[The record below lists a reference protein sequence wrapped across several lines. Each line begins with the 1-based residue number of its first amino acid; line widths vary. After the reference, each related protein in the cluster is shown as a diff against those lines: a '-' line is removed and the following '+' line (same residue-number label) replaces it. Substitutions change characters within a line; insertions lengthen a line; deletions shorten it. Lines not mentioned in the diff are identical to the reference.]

1 MRRQIIFATGNEGKM
16 LEIRDILK
24 DIEAD
29 ILSMKEAGLET
40 DIVEDGASF
49 EENAVIKAKAVSD
62 LLARHAGGKYKE
74 AIVLA
79 DDSGLEIDYLHKE
92 PGIYSARYLG
102 ENTPYSVKNQ
112 NLLERLAGVEQERR
126 SARFVCAIAAVMP
139 DGEVLTTLGTIEG
152 RIDDQAKGSNGF
164 GYDPIFYVPELG
176 CTTAELPEEEKNR
189 ISHRGRALEA
199 MKLKLDQKI

>member
-16 LEIRDILK
+16 REIRDILK

-62 LLARHAGGKYKE
+62 LLVRHAGGKYKE

-79 DDSGLEIDYLHKE
+79 EDSGLEID
-92 PGIYSARYLG
+92 
-102 ENTPYSVKNQ
+102 
-112 NLLERLAGVEQERR
+112 
-126 SARFVCAIAAVMP
+126 
-139 DGEVLTTLGTIEG
+139 
-152 RIDDQAKGSNGF
+152 
-164 GYDPIFYVPELG
+164 
-176 CTTAELPEEEKNR
+176 
-189 ISHRGRALEA
+189 
-199 MKLKLDQKI
+199 